1 MKSLGFASILV
12 FSLAIPQLAA
22 GQAASGNY
30 RFLLEDDLIKSV
42 EFQAD
47 TRGGALY
54 FTDEAKVLDG
64 EDIEDP
70 RRGDAMPIYIKA
82 DLDGLTAEKN
92 RALMGGTIYDSSH
105 ISYIGTWV
113 QLVVEDNAEN
123 PRLPDQLTWTFCKP
137 SEQDWVP
144 SDAEL
149 KDDDGAYLTWWA
161 TDAERDDDKGI
172 PSRNL
177 LPNREDRGC
186 PVQSVWLYDFAGVLK
201 SEGDIVVR
209 P

>member
-1 MKSLGFASILV
+1 MKTLGFASILV

-22 GQAASGNY
+22 GQVASGNY

-47 TRGGALY
+47 VKGGSLY
-54 FTDEAKVLDG
+54 FSDEAPILDG
-64 EDIEDP
+64 DDIEDP
-70 RRGDAMPIYIKA
+70 RRGDATPIYIKA
-82 DLDGLTAEKN
+82 DLDGLTTEKN

-105 ISYIGTWV
+105 TSYIGTWV
-113 QLVVEDNAEN
+113 QLVVEDNVEN
-123 PRLPDQLTWTFCKP
+123 PRLRDRLTWTFCKP

-144 SDAEL
+144 TDAEV
-149 KDDDGAYLTWWA
+149 KDDQGAYLTWWA
-161 TDAERDDDKGI
+161 TDAERKDDEGI
-172 PSRNL
+172 PSPNL
-177 LPNREDRGC
+177 LPNREERGC
-186 PVQSVWLYDFAGVLK
+186 IVHSLWQYDFAAVQK